1 MKWQWISGEGAR
13 PSRRASA
20 LERAEVERRL
30 NVYLEQLPEYQ
41 DRISLYSNASDL
53 QRLIS
58 VDIARC
64 IWQRTSALSIFNEQ
78 RPCLLRQSSF
88 WDNSY
93 KKAAGSAL
101 KKVIRYVTI
110 IGYPFVCSFA
120 GDDIIELD
128 STTDEIKMPPFRM
141 ASF

>member
-1 MKWQWISGEGAR
+1 M
-13 PSRRASA
+13 
-20 LERAEVERRL
+20 
-30 NVYLEQLPEYQ
+30 
-41 DRISLYSNASDL
+41 
-53 QRLIS
+53 
-58 VDIARC
+58 
-64 IWQRTSALSIFNEQ
+64 
-78 RPCLLRQSSF
+78 LRQSSF

-101 KKVIRYVTI
+101 KKVIRYVTK

-141 ASF
+141 ASFLSPLISASRFNLLAQTRKRAHHQVDVFVFKFLNDVQIGFLRGSEKVRRS

>member
-1 MKWQWISGEGAR
+1 M
-13 PSRRASA
+13 
-20 LERAEVERRL
+20 
-30 NVYLEQLPEYQ
+30 
-41 DRISLYSNASDL
+41 
-53 QRLIS
+53 
-58 VDIARC
+58 
-64 IWQRTSALSIFNEQ
+64 
-78 RPCLLRQSSF
+78 LRQSSF

-141 ASF
+141 ASFLSPLFSASRFNLLAQTRKRAHHQVDVFVFKFLNDVQIGFLRSGHTRMSKTPGNACDGNARKQQ

>member
-1 MKWQWISGEGAR
+1 M
-13 PSRRASA
+13 
-20 LERAEVERRL
+20 
-30 NVYLEQLPEYQ
+30 
-41 DRISLYSNASDL
+41 
-53 QRLIS
+53 
-58 VDIARC
+58 
-64 IWQRTSALSIFNEQ
+64 
-78 RPCLLRQSSF
+78 LRQSSF

-128 STTDEIKMPPFRM
+128 STTDEIKMPPGLSQILCKRRNAVQIEQNLFK
-141 ASF
+141 AEVAQAAAALFSK

>member
-1 MKWQWISGEGAR
+1 M
-13 PSRRASA
+13 
-20 LERAEVERRL
+20 
-30 NVYLEQLPEYQ
+30 
-41 DRISLYSNASDL
+41 
-53 QRLIS
+53 
-58 VDIARC
+58 
-64 IWQRTSALSIFNEQ
+64 
-78 RPCLLRQSSF
+78 LRQSSF

-141 ASF
+141 ASFLSPLIGASRFNLLAQTRKRAHHQVDVFVFKFLNDVQIGFLRGSEKVRRS